1 MQLHSRNQ
9 TKLPNSYGDLCSFG
23 RIKVQYRKLNNH
35 RVNDILKA
43 ILEIKYK
50 ISLMIPDQE
59 FQIVFFPNL
68 ILKIHKTNVFS
79 CTKVVKK
86 LQVLY

>member
-1 MQLHSRNQ
+1 MQLHPGNR
-9 TKLPNSYGDLCSFG
+9 TKLPNSCGNSCGFG

-43 ILEIKYK
+43 ILEMKYK
-50 ISLMIPDQE
+50 ISLMIPNQE
-59 FQIVFFPNL
+59 FQSVFFQNL
-68 ILKIHKTNVFS
+68 ILKIHKTNVFC
-79 CTKVVKK
+79 CTRVVKK

>member
-1 MQLHSRNQ
+1 M
-9 TKLPNSYGDLCSFG
+9 
-23 RIKVQYRKLNNH
+23 KVPYRKLNNY

-50 ISLMIPDQE
+50 ISLTIPNQE
-59 FQIVFFPNL
+59 FQTVSFQNL